1 MNENIIIVDFGSQ
14 VTKLIARRVRDFGV
28 FSQIIPFQNLTKKS
42 FKNTLV
48 KGLIFSGGP
57 SSVGNENAPKIKKF
71 VYELNIPILGVC
83 YGLQLIC
90 RDFGGEVSLSKEREF
105 GKTKIK
111 VLKNSPLLTNA
122 YNNRNQYR
130 VWMSHSDKVIKMPE
144 GFEVLASSKN
154 CGSVIIQNLKKKI
167 YGVQFHPEVVHT
179 QNGDKLLKNFIIDIC
194 RCKQNWN
201 MDKFKHK
208 MIESIKNEVGSE
220 RVLCALSGG
229 VDSTV
234 TAILVNKAIED
245 KLQCVFVDTGLMR
258 KNEVDIIKNLFIKNY
273 NISLDVIDASKNFL
287 KKLKGISDP
296 EKKRKI
302 IGREFIKVFEQY
314 SKKNKHIK
322 FLAQGTLY
330 PDIIESL
337 SQVGGSKVTIKSH
350 HNVGGLPKK
359 IKFKLLEPLKE
370 LFKDEVRKLGKELA
384 ISKDFVN
391 RHPFPGPGLGI
402 RILGEISKKKIK
414 ILQEADYIYLNLIRK
429 HGLYDKIWQAFCVLL
444 PTKTVGVMGDGRSY
458 EQICVLRAVTSVDG
472 MTAEAYKFSNNFL
485 ETCSN
490 EIINKV
496 KGINRVCYDYTSKPP
511 GTIEFE

>member
-28 FSQIIPFQNLTKKS
+28 FSQIIPFQKLTEKS
-42 FKNTLV
+42 FENILV

-71 VYELNIPILGVC
+71 VYKLNIPILGVC

-90 RDFGGEVSLSKEREF
+90 RDFGGKVQLSKEREF
-105 GKTKIK
+105 GKTKIQI
-111 VLKNSPLLTNA
+111 LKNSTLLKNV
-122 YNNRNQYR
+122 YNNKNQYR

-144 GFEVLASSKN
+144 GFEVLASSTN
-154 CGSVIIQNLKKKI
+154 CSSVIIQSLKDKI
-167 YGVQFHPEVVHT
+167 FGVQFHPEVVHT
-179 QNGDKLLKNFIIDIC
+179 QNGDKLLKNFIVDIC
-194 RCKQNWN
+194 GCKQSWSMN
-201 MDKFKHK
+201 KFKNK
-208 MIESIKNEVGSE
+208 MIESIKNKVGSE

-234 TAILVNKAIED
+234 TAVLVHKAI
-245 KLQCVFVDTGLMR
+245 KNQLQCVFVNTGLMR
-258 KNEVDIIKNLFIKNY
+258 KNEVEIIKKLFIKNY
-273 NISLDVIDASKNFL
+273 NISLDVVDASKIFL
-287 KKLKGISDP
+287 NKLKGITEP
-296 EKKRKI
+296 EKKRKTI
-302 IGREFIKVFEQY
+302 VKQFIKVFEKY
-314 SKKNKHIK
+314 SNKKKNIK

-337 SQVGGSKVTIKSH
+337 SQVGDSKVTIKSH

-384 ISKDFVN
+384 ISKEFVN

-458 EQICVLRAVTSVDG
+458 EQVCVLRAVTSVDG
-472 MTAEAYKFSNNFL
+472 MTAEAYKFSNSFL
-485 ETCSN
+485 EICSN

-496 KGINRVCYDYTSKPP
+496 KGINRVCYDLTSKPP